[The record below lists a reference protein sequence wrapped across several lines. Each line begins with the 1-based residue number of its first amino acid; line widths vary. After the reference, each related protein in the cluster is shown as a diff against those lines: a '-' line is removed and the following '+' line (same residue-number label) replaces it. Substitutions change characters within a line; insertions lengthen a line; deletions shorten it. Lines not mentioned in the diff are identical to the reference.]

1 MVQPKTRVIPP
12 LGAGL
17 FLSRPLWLA
26 GLLVS
31 TWGLA
36 KPSLARLVIGAAL
49 LAGALLVAAFAAF
62 AETRRALQRSR
73 VRCG

>member
-1 MVQPKTRVIPP
+1 MVQRKARVIPP

-17 FLSRPLWLA
+17 FLSRPLWLT

-31 TWGLA
+31 AWGVA
-36 KPSLARLVIGAAL
+36 RPSAPRLVIGAAL